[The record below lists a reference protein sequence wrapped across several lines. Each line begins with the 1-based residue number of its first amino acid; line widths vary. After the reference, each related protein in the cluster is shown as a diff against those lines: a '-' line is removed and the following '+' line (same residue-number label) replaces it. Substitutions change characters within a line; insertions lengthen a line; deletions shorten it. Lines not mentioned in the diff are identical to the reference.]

1 LVTPAAPAERWLQ
14 CKAVACGR
22 GHGRGR
28 TRAILTQ
35 RHGAWW
41 LTSSWGGRGWG
52 WATQTSHQPL
62 SFTCQLQWSWLRGS
76 VSHPLLRAVA
86 GLHGLP
92 GVAAWPATLPDA
104 KRPPT
109 LRWARTARSAYSFS
123 RIAASV
129 PAHGIGDSA
138 ITVRS
143 NLSGFEGR
151 ANGLTTSV
159 LHRVGYRPQI
169 ARCVFAWSERMS
181 YHTCIKVLEVGVR
194 SHGVQGW
201 AEEGLGR
208 AVV

>member
-1 LVTPAAPAERWLQ
+1 MVTPAALAERWLQ
-14 CKAVACGR
+14 CKAAACGR

-28 TRAILTQ
+28 TRAILAQ
-35 RHGAWW
+35 WHGAWW
-41 LTSSWGGRGWG
+41 LTSSWGGRGLG

-62 SFTCQLQWSWLRGS
+62 FSPAGCS
-76 VSHPLLRAVA
+76 VVGCVAASAILFCGLA

-109 LRWARTARSAYSFS
+109 LRRARTACSAYSFS

-129 PAHGIGDSA
+129 PAHGIGDCA
-138 ITVRS
+138 RTVRS
-143 NLSGFEGR
+143 NLSGFEDR
-151 ANGLTTSV
+151 TNGLTMSV

-169 ARCVFAWSERMS
+169 ARCVFAWSEHLS
-181 YHTCIKVLEVGVR
+181 HHTCIEVLQVGVR

>member
-1 LVTPAAPAERWLQ
+1 MAGGGAGPLRHRTSRFLSPAG
-14 CKAVACGR
+14 CSVVGCVAAS
-22 GHGRGR
+22 
-28 TRAILTQ
+28 AILFC
-35 RHGAWW
+35 G
-41 LTSSWGGRGWG
+41 L
-52 WATQTSHQPL
+52 
-62 SFTCQLQWSWLRGS
+62 
-76 VSHPLLRAVA
+76 A
-86 GLHGLP
+86 GLHRLP

-129 PAHGIGDSA
+129 PAHGIGDCA
-138 ITVRS
+138 RTVRS

-159 LHRVGYRPQI
+159 LHRVRYRPQI

-181 YHTCIKVLEVGVR
+181 YHTCIEVLEVGVR